1 MSDFPQSEYRV
12 LVLKVIVPGDQG
24 HNNYVDDRKLA
35 IMANTEEG
43 CGKIEESR
51 KFWKTVSCSAQNS
64 TCWQIIQGDRQEVER
79 ALLNSIT
86 VSLKHQAITEGDY
99 LNMTRNCRSFVRARK
114 YITVPLSPEEEDF
127 PLAYSMVIH
136 QSIEMFERLLRS
148 IYTPQNIYCIHV
160 DRKSP
165 SQFHAAVRAIAS
177 CIHNVFVAAK
187 LEWVTYAGWSRVQA
201 DLNCMKELLESPVPW
216 RYFIDVCGQ
225 DFPLKTNR
233 EIVRSLRA
241 LNGFNVIESDPAPG
255 FKKKRW
261 QYHHD
266 TLYQVVLTAQL
277 KDQPNISPSIFVG
290 SAYFMASREFVGHVF
305 DSAEIQA
312 FLKWSEDTYSPDEHV
327 WATLHRM
334 PNVPGSIPYT
344 QAATRTLGRA
354 VKWSFEAGDIARGA
368 LYPPCTGRYR
378 HLVCVYGVGDLHW
391 VVRQRC
397 FFANRF
403 DLNMDN
409 TAVQCMEEYLRNR
422 TLGKTGAGLEV
433 GTE

>member
-1 MSDFPQSEYRV
+1 MPKLSQRCTRWSCLRSALCV
-12 LVLKVIVPGDQG
+12 LSVVLLCQWLLVQRGGGRLTLRLVKPGASPMQE
-24 HNNYVDDRKLA
+24 HLLLV
-35 IMANTEEG
+35 EE
-43 CGKIEESR
+43 
-51 KFWKTVSCSAQNS
+51 NS

-86 VSLKHQAITEGDY
+86 VSLKDQAVTEGDY

-114 YITVPLSPEEEDF
+114 YITVPLSPEEEHF

-148 IYTPQNIYCIHV
+148 IYAPQNVYCIHV

-165 SQFHAAVRAIAS
+165 SQFHAAVQAIAS
-177 CIHNVFVAAK
+177 CFHNVFVAAK

-216 RYFIDVCGQ
+216 TYFINVCGQ

-241 LNGFNVIESDPAPG
+241 LNGSNVIESDPAPG

-266 TLYQVVLTAQL
+266 TLDQVVLTAQL
-277 KDQPNISPSIFVG
+277 KDQPNISTSIFVG
-290 SAYFMASREFVGHVF
+290 SAYFMASREFVSHVF

-344 QAATRTLGRA
+344 QGATRTLGRA
-354 VKWSFEAGDIARGA
+354 VKWSFEAGDVARGA
-368 LYPPCTGRYR
+368 LYPPCTGRYH
-378 HLVCVYGVGDLHW
+378 HLVCVYGAGDLQW

-397 FFANRF
+397 FFANKF
-403 DLNMDN
+403 DPNMDN

-422 TLGKTGAGLEV
+422 TLGNIRAGLEV

>member
-1 MSDFPQSEYRV
+1 MPKLSQRCTRWSCIRSALCV
-12 LVLKVIVPGDQG
+12 LSVVLLCQWLLVQRGGGRLTLRLVKPGASPMQE
-24 HNNYVDDRKLA
+24 HLLLV
-35 IMANTEEG
+35 EE
-43 CGKIEESR
+43 
-51 KFWKTVSCSAQNS
+51 NS

-79 ALLNSIT
+79 ALLNSIS
-86 VSLKHQAITEGDY
+86 VSLKHQAVTEGDY

-114 YITVPLSPEEEDF
+114 YITVPLSPEEEHF

-148 IYTPQNIYCIHV
+148 IYAPQNVYCIHV

-165 SQFHAAVRAIAS
+165 SQFHAAVQAIAS
-177 CIHNVFVAAK
+177 CFHNVFVAAK

-216 RYFIDVCGQ
+216 RYFINVCGQ

-241 LNGFNVIESDPAPG
+241 LNGSNVIESDPAPG

-266 TLYQVVLTAQL
+266 TLDQVVLTAQL
-277 KDQPNISPSIFVG
+277 KDQPNISTSIFVG
-290 SAYFMASREFVGHVF
+290 SAYFMASREFVSHVF

-344 QAATRTLGRA
+344 QGATRTLGRA
-354 VKWSFEAGDIARGA
+354 VKWSFEAGDVARGA

-378 HLVCVYGVGDLHW
+378 HLVCVYGAGDLQW

-397 FFANRF
+397 FFANKF
-403 DLNMDN
+403 DPNMDN

-422 TLGKTGAGLEV
+422 TLGKIGAGLEV